1 MTPEESASAGK
12 ELKMVQAEAPAG
24 PGAMRLEG
32 AKHVPKPRALE
43 E

>member
-24 PGAMRLEG
+24 PEAVRLEG
-32 AKHVPKPRALE
+32 ARHVPKPRAQE